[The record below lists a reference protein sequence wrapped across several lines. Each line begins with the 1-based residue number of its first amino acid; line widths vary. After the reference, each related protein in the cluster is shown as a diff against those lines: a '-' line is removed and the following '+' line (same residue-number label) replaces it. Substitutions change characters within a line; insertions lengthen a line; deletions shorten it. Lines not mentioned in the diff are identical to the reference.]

1 MTSSNAADVT
11 ATHELDLAVVQ
22 FGGYSYHVVP
32 YPHAFP
38 SISRRNRMAKVA
50 TTVIATIAV
59 PRKALWTW
67 LVPGVFY
74 DQLDSVVRD
83 EAGLPGCTKTTGT
96 TGPWDVAGSTRIVHL
111 SDETFVRETVKVATA
126 PDYFAYRLTDFSD
139 RMIGML
145 VREAGGQWW
154 FTDEGSGT
162 HVKWTYTAE
171 SRNMLAMLILFPVI
185 RILWNRYMRSSMR
198 VIKTRAEKE
207 IEVAAR

>member
-1 MTSSNAADVT
+1 
-11 ATHELDLAVVQ
+11 
-22 FGGYSYHVVP
+22 
-32 YPHAFP
+32 
-38 SISRRNRMAKVA
+38 MAKVA

-111 SDETFVRETVKVATA
+111 TDETSVRETVKVATA
-126 PDYFAYRLTDFSD
+126 PDYFAYGLSDFSG
-139 RMIGML
+139 RMVRLL
-145 VREAGGQWW
+145 VRGASGQWW
-154 FTDEGSGT
+154 FTDEGAGT
-162 HVKWTYTAE
+162 RVKWTYTAE
-171 SRNMLAMLILFPVI
+171 SRTMIAMVILFPVI

-207 IEVAAR
+207 IGVAAR